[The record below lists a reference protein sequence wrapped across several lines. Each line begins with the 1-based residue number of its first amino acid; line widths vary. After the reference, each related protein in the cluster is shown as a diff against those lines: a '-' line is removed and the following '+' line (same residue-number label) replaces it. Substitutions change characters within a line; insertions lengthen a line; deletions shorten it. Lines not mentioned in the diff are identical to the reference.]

1 MKIQSYHI
9 GKCPICGDYGMLEI
23 IYNFKK
29 KNCSIMCDECLAEWK
44 NPEDALKNANGFR
57 KSYIEVEAKTATI
70 EEIKEMG
77 WEKYILPKLLQ

>member
-1 MKIQSYHI
+1 
-9 GKCPICGDYGMLEI
+9 
-23 IYNFKK
+23 
-29 KNCSIMCDECLAEWK
+29 MCDECLAEWK